1 METPDAT
8 IRVRLPLPMGKA
20 LFAGVILFI
29 GFVASLILCFEY
41 QNQIEGLIGINLAQ
55 ISIITLMIILIIPW
69 IIIAWI
75 LIRKFAHY
83 GLLSLFNA
91 HLTITS
97 IESKEVIKNCP
108 ASDIVFVKI
117 QHLTFRFTFRKGYH
131 FNSINMSVDK
141 NCENQLL
148 IFNPVFHTFIQR
160 NKIPIQEGV
169 VL

>member
-8 IRVRLPLPMGKA
+8 IRMRLPLPMGKA
-20 LFAGVILFI
+20 LFAGVLLFI
-29 GFVASLILCFEY
+29 GFVASMILCFEY
-41 QNQIEGLIGINLAQ
+41 QDQIEELIGISLAQ
-55 ISIITLMIILIIPW
+55 ISIVTIMIVLAIPW
-69 IIIAWI
+69 IIIAAL

-83 GLLSLFNA
+83 GLLSLFKD

-97 IESKEVIKNCP
+97 IENKKRIKNYP
-108 ASDIVFVKI
+108 AKDIVFIKI
-117 QHLTFRFTFRKGYH
+117 QHPEFRFTFKEGHH

-141 NCENQLL
+141 NCQDQL
-148 IFNPVFHTFIQR
+148 ISFSPVFHTFIQR